1 MSYILPIQII
11 LVIFVMFAAS
21 RAVLQ
26 FRGGSIRFGAMLFWL
41 GIWALAI
48 VAIFY
53 PEQTT
58 RLARI
63 AGIGR
68 GVDVVTYVSIAILF
82 YLVFRLHV
90 YMEDLRSQLSE
101 LIREVSIK
109 EVKKGRGK
117 K

>member
-1 MSYILPIQII
+1 MSLLLPVQILL
-11 LVIFVMFAAS
+11 LVFVLFAAS

-26 FRGGSIRFGAMLFWL
+26 FRGGTIRFGALSFWL
-41 GIWALAI
+41 LIWAVAL

-58 RLARI
+58 EIARI
-63 AGIGR
+63 LGIGR
-68 GVDVVTYVSIAILF
+68 GVDVVVYASIAILF

-90 YMEDLRSQLSE
+90 YLENIRTEISQLV
-101 LIREVSIK
+101 REVSLK
-109 EVKKGRGK
+109 QVKKGGK